1 MKQLPHYSGHRK
13 RLRERLCRE
22 PALLPDYEVLELL
35 LAYGLPR
42 RDTKQLAKDLLA
54 EFKTMEGVLGARDGA
69 LLKVSGFGPGLLAYW
84 KVLREVWARK
94 QASAITPKEQI
105 NSPSKVAAL
114 ASARL
119 GSLGTEE
126 FWVILVDNK
135 NRLLAF
141 ERVSRGTVDQ
151 TPVYPREVLAMAFTH
166 QASGMMLVHNHPG
179 GDPTPSSQDMELTRR
194 ISQVATDVGIRVL
207 DHLVV
212 AESRYFSFQEQGLL

>member
-1 MKQLPHYSGHRK
+1 MKQLPHYLGHRQ
-13 RLRERLCRE
+13 RLKERLNKE
-22 PALLPDYEVLELL
+22 PILLPDYEVLELL

-42 RDTKQLAKDLLA
+42 KDTKQLAKDLLS
-54 EFKTMEGVLGARDGA
+54 EFKTMEGVMGARDSA
-69 LLKVSGFGPGLLAYW
+69 LLQITGFGPGLLTFW
-84 KVLREVWARK
+84 KLLREVWARR
-94 QASAITPKEQI
+94 QASDLQQREQV

-114 ASARL
+114 ATARL
-119 GSLGTEE
+119 GSLASEE

-141 ERVSRGTVDQ
+141 ERISQGTVDQ

-166 QASGMMLVHNHPG
+166 KASGMMLVHNHPG
-179 GDPTPSSQDMELTRR
+179 GDPTPSSQDMDLTRR

-212 AESRYFSFQEQGLL
+212 AENRYFSFQEQGLL

>member
-13 RLRERLCRE
+13 RLKDRLTQE
-22 PALLPDYEVLELL
+22 PMLLPDYEVLELL
-35 LAYGLPR
+35 LGYGLPR
-42 RDTKQLAKDLLA
+42 RDTKKLAKDLLA
-54 EFKTMEGVLGARDGA
+54 EFKTVEGVLGARDAA
-69 LLKVSGFGPGLLAYW
+69 LLNITGFGPGLLTFW
-84 KVLREVWARK
+84 KVLREIWARK
-94 QASAITPKEQI
+94 LASDIAPREQI

-114 ASARL
+114 AAARL
-119 GSLGTEE
+119 GPLASEE

-135 NRLLAF
+135 NRFLAF
-141 ERVSRGTVDQ
+141 EQVSRGTVDQ
-151 TPVYPREVLAMAFTH
+151 TPVYPREVLAKAFTH

-179 GDPTPSSQDMELTRR
+179 GDPTPSSQDMDLTRR

>member
-1 MKQLPHYSGHRK
+1 MKQLPHYLGHRQ
-13 RLRERLCRE
+13 RLKERLNKE
-22 PALLPDYEVLELL
+22 PILLPDYEVLELL

-42 RDTKQLAKDLLA
+42 KDTKQLAKDLLS
-54 EFKTMEGVLGARDGA
+54 EFKTMEGVMGARDSA
-69 LLKVSGFGPGLLAYW
+69 LLQITGFGPGLLTFW
-84 KVLREVWARK
+84 KLLREVWARR
-94 QASAITPKEQI
+94 QASDLQQREQV

-114 ASARL
+114 ATARL
-119 GSLGTEE
+119 GTLASEE

-141 ERVSRGTVDQ
+141 ERVSQGTVDQ

-166 QASGMMLVHNHPG
+166 KASGMMLVHNHPG
-179 GDPTPSSQDMELTRR
+179 GDPTPSSQDMDLTRR

-212 AESRYFSFQEQGLL
+212 AENRYFSFQEQGLL